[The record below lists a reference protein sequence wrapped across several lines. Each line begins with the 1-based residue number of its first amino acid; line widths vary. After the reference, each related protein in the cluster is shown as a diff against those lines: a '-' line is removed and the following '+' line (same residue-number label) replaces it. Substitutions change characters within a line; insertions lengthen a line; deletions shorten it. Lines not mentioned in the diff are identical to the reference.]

1 MIYNNMPMK
10 RIIKILLISLG
21 SLLLLLL
28 IASSILL
35 WIIFTPE
42 RLTPIVQRQADKHI
56 PYQTE
61 IGKVELTFFS
71 TFPQLALRV
80 NNITVISPS
89 TEAPSDTL
97 MKAGTIDCVI
107 DARALWKD
115 KDLIVNSFL
124 VSDASVNLFTDSLGM
139 SNFALLAEAF
149 AADPEPSP
157 DSEWMFINLEDITL
171 KNLDVSYIDLAA
183 NIHTNIQGLHA
194 KLKGTLDTNI
204 LNALLNVDQAR
215 VSFAFDGETY
225 LYDNPVK
232 LHIPVFADL
241 GLQSFETSEA
251 HVSIN
256 NLDFLVSG
264 EIRNASG
271 DEGFVT
277 DLTYRF
283 SSLPIEEI
291 LQMIPDQYIAFLGEF
306 DADGKVDSE
315 GKIAGPLSAA
325 KLPAID
331 MAFRIHQGALVHEW
345 IPFPLHRINGALDLA
360 IEWTSPPKSS
370 MTIRHLEAR
379 TPVSAYRTRGKMD
392 NLFGD
397 IYFDLLT
404 NADVKLDELLAFIPE
419 NPGFFLK
426 GRATGNI
433 HSAFNLSQAMHMELE
448 KMHLSGSA
456 NLTGLEIVYDTLL
469 VSAPEAGLEF
479 SLPGKG
485 SPATRS
491 FATTQISS
499 KQIHVSGTDA
509 FQASL
514 TNASVALE
522 MSDVRDTGR
531 TPDVACTFNIGHIS
545 AMMDTM
551 YVDVGSSSGLFY
563 MFPSPEMVTRPE
575 MKIDFTG
582 NTLETGIGREK
593 FKAKNLIIKTEIKN
607 DTEQED
613 VFLQWL
619 TTGFAEFTDGY
630 VTISALPYPLE
641 VPALKLDFDPE
652 SFQIHTSRFVL
663 DQSDF
668 SLSGAF
674 NNVLSF
680 FRGDSLLR
688 GDFRFESVNTDLAQL
703 MSLTSGIGIEEEE
716 VARAATNPQSDNAG
730 NGGQDNPGSDTPGNP
745 SGSNKNN
752 GFQGPYMVPQGM
764 DIEISANV
772 KQATFGPDTI
782 TNIIGDV
789 RISDGIL
796 VFDRITFTTPAA
808 DMQLTAMYR
817 TPRKNHLYLGIDYHM
832 FDIDIGR
839 LLDMIP
845 DIDTLMPM
853 LRSFEGAGEFHI
865 AVETYLDSLYNI
877 KKSTLRGASS
887 IRGKDLVLMDGET
900 FTEIAKTL
908 RFSKKAENR
917 VDSLSAEFTI
927 FREEIDV
934 YPFLIVMDRY
944 KAVVGGRHNFD
955 MSFNYHISVVES
967 PLPLRF
973 GVDVTGTM
981 GNLRYRPTSARYA
994 EFYRP
999 VQRRVVENYQME
1011 LRRIIR
1017 EALIKNIREQGL

>member
-1 MIYNNMPMK
+1 MK
-10 RIIKILLISLG
+10 RIFKILMITLG
-21 SLLLLLL
+21 SLLLLLI
-28 IASSILL
+28 IASSIML

-42 RLTPIVQRQADKHI
+42 RLTPIVQRQADRHI

-61 IGKVELTFFS
+61 IGKVELKFFS

-80 NNITVISPS
+80 NNITVISPF

-97 MKAGTIDCVI
+97 MKAGTIDCII

-115 KDLIVNSFL
+115 KELIVNSFL
-124 VSDASVNLFTDSLGM
+124 VSEAGINLFTDSLGM
-139 SNFALLAEAF
+139 SNFARLTEAF
-149 AADPEPSP
+149 SADPEPTP
-157 DSEWMFINLEDITL
+157 DSEWMFINLEDIAL
-171 KNLDVSYIDLAA
+171 KNLDLSYIDLAA
-183 NIHTNIQGLHA
+183 DIHTNIQGLHA

-215 VSFAFDGETY
+215 VSFTLDGETY

-232 LHIPVFADL
+232 LHIPVLADL
-241 GLQSFETSEA
+241 GLQSVETPEA
-251 HVSIN
+251 QISIN
-256 NLDFLVSG
+256 NMDVFISWK
-264 EIRNASG
+264 IQSTG
-271 DEGFVT
+271 DDGFMT

-283 SSLPIEEI
+283 SALPIEDI
-291 LQMIPDQYIAFLGEF
+291 LRMIPAQYIAFLGEF
-306 DADGKVDSE
+306 DAAGKVDSE
-315 GKIAGPLSAA
+315 GRIAGPLSASQ
-325 KLPAID
+325 LPAMD
-331 MAFRIHQGALVHEW
+331 MAFTIHEGDLTHEW
-345 IPFPLHRINGALDLA
+345 VPFPMHRINGALDLT
-360 IEWTSPPKSS
+360 IEWISPPKSS
-370 MTIRHLEAR
+370 MTVRHLEAR
-379 TPVSAYRTRGKMD
+379 TPVSAYRTRGKLD

-397 IYFDLLT
+397 IHFDLHT
-404 NADVKLDELLAFIPE
+404 NADVRLDELLAFVPE
-419 NPGFFLK
+419 NPGIYLK
-426 GRATGNI
+426 GRARGNI
-433 HSAFNLSQAMHMELE
+433 HSAFNLSHAMNMELE

-456 NLTGLEIVYDTLL
+456 NLAGLELVYDTLF

-485 SPATRS
+485 SPVQRN
-491 FATTQISS
+491 FATTNISS
-499 KQIHVSGTDA
+499 KDILVSGTDA
-509 FQASL
+509 FRVSFA
-514 TNASVALE
+514 NAIIGLE
-522 MSDVRDTGR
+522 MSDIRDTGR
-531 TPDVACTFNIGHIS
+531 IPDVTCTFSIGHLS
-545 AMMDTM
+545 AMMDTI
-551 YVDVGSSSGLFY
+551 YVNVENPSGFFHL
-563 MFPSPEMVTRPE
+563 FPSPGIVSQAK
-575 MKIDFTG
+575 MKLDFTG
-582 NTLETGIGREK
+582 EAFETVIGKEK
-593 FKAKNLIIKTEIKN
+593 FTANNLLIKTEIEN
-607 DTEQED
+607 DAEQED
-613 VFLQWL
+613 IFLQWL
-619 TTGFAEFTDGY
+619 ATGFAELTDGS
-630 VTISALPYPLE
+630 VITSALPYPVE
-641 VPALKLDFDPE
+641 IPAIKLDFDPE

-668 SLSGAF
+668 SLNGAF

-688 GDFRFESVNTDLAQL
+688 GEFRFESVNTDLAQL
-703 MSLTSGIGIEEEE
+703 MSLTSGIGIEGEEMAQAAPNPE
-716 VARAATNPQSDNAG
+716 SENARSG
-730 NGGQDNPGSDTPGNP
+730 EQDNPGTYTPGNP
-745 SGSNKNN
+745 SGSKENN
-752 GFQGPYMVPQGM
+752 GFSGPYMVPEGM
-764 DIEISANV
+764 DIVINANV

-796 VFDRITFTTPAA
+796 VFDGITFTTAAA

-832 FDIDIGR
+832 FDIDISR

-900 FTEIAKTL
+900 FTEIAQTL
-908 RFSKKAENR
+908 RFSKRAENR

-934 YPFLIVMDRY
+934 FPFLIVMDRY

-955 MSFNYHISVVES
+955 MSFNYHISVVDS

-973 GVDVTGTM
+973 GVDITGTM
-981 GNLRYRPTSARYA
+981 GNLRFRPTSARYA